1 MIRPIAKV
9 ALGDTLRVRAGGR
22 VPVDGVVVAGTSEM
36 DRSLMTGESLPA
48 FAGPGMRILA
58 GCVNL
63 TGLLDIRAQ
72 AVGRDIALH
81 RMADLLAAAEGAKTR
96 YTSLAERAASWYA
109 PLVHLLSFSAF
120 GFWLWKTGGDI
131 RFAINISAAVLIIT
145 CPCAL
150 GLAVPAVVTSASG
163 RLFRAGLLIK
173 NGTALERLA
182 QVDTIVMDKTGTLTM
197 GARASVDFADYPADV
212 VALAAA
218 LARVSS
224 ILPRWRAMAFWGAIR
239 AKRCA
244 LAAQLG
250 LRRRHCI

>member
-1 MIRPIAKV
+1 
-9 ALGDTLRVRAGGR
+9 
-22 VPVDGVVVAGTSEM
+22 
-36 DRSLMTGESLPA
+36 MTGESLPA

-63 TGLLDIRAQ
+63 TGLLDIQAQ

-145 CPCAL
+145 APAHWAL
-150 GLAVPAVVTSASG
+150 RCLRWSH
-163 RLFRAGLLIK
+163 
-173 NGTALERLA
+173 
-182 QVDTIVMDKTGTLTM
+182 
-197 GARASVDFADYPADV
+197 
-212 VALAAA
+212 
-218 LARVSS
+218 
-224 ILPRWRAMAFWGAIR
+224 LPRGGCFARG
-239 AKRCA
+239 C
-244 LAAQLG
+244 
-250 LRRRHCI
+250 